1 MKSRRIGLVSLLAA
15 LFAVLTLTPLFA
27 QRGAGQPAK
36 TVEEP
41 ALIDVG
47 PVPAFELVDQNGSAF
62 SSAQLAG
69 KIWVA
74 DFFLT
79 SCQGACPVM
88 ARHMLA
94 LQDYYKNNDKV
105 RFVSLSVDP
114 ETDTAA
120 VLAEY
125 AKSNEADNAR
135 WHFLT
140 GPLAEIHRM
149 AGEEGFKVG
158 VPDNPMAHSQR
169 FILVDA
175 KGHIR
180 GYYDG
185 MDQMSVRT
193 LAADIDRLLA
203 NPEL

>member
-1 MKSRRIGLVSLLAA
+1 MKSRRIGLVALLAA
-15 LFAVLTLTPLFA
+15 LFVLLTLTPLLA
-27 QRGAGQPAK
+27 QRGAGPSAQPI
-36 TVEEP
+36 VEP
-41 ALIDVG
+41 PLIDIG
-47 PVPAFELVDQNGSAF
+47 PVPVFELVDQSGNAF

-88 ARHMLA
+88 ARHMFA
-94 LQDYYKNNDKV
+94 LQDYYKDNDNV

-114 ETDTAA
+114 DTDTAA

-125 AKSNEADNAR
+125 AKTHEADNSR

-140 GPLAEIHRM
+140 GPIAEIHRM

-175 KGHIR
+175 RGHIR

-185 MDQMSVRT
+185 MDQISVRT

-203 NPEL
+203 NPDL